1 MTIRYVLK
9 IQYLGENYRGSQ
21 KQPNGNT
28 IQNKLE
34 EALCTLIKQDIRTI
48 FSGRTD
54 SGVSARC
61 QSVHFDIE
69 FEILDKLKFLSS
81 LNAILPDDIRVF
93 DIEKTDECFHVQ
105 KSAKFRHYKYVIR
118 NHFCDDVFDKCVLHY
133 PYKLDANRMDAALAY
148 LVGVHDFSAF
158 KSKSDNPA
166 CLCEIYLAQARRS
179 SDNKYV
185 IIDIIGNRFLYN
197 MVRTIVGTLLLIEK
211 NNLEPLS
218 MLEILKSKDRSRAGI
233 TAPAVGL
240 TLESVGYNN
249 CLEYIKTNKNIGKVH
264 K

>member
-9 IQYLGENYRGSQ
+9 IQYLGTNYRGSQ
-21 KQPNGNT
+21 KQPNANT
-28 IQNKLE
+28 VQNELE
-34 EALCTLIKQDIRTI
+34 KALCTLIKKDISTI

-61 QSVHFDIE
+61 QFVHFDIE
-69 FEILDKLKFLSS
+69 FEILNRFKFLNS

-93 DIEKTDECFHVQ
+93 DMEKTDKSFHAQ

-118 NHFCDDVFDKCVLHY
+118 NYFCSDVFDKCVLHY
-133 PYKLDANRMDAALAY
+133 PYKLDMYRMNSALAY
-148 LVGVHDFSAF
+148 LVGAHDFSAF

-166 CLCEIYLAQARRS
+166 CLCEIYLAQAQRS

-211 NNLEPLS
+211 NNLEPLA
-218 MLEILKSKDRSRAGI
+218 MLDVLKSKDRSKAGF
-233 TAPAVGL
+233 TAPATGL
-240 TLESVGYNN
+240 TLECVGYND
-249 CLEYIKTNKNIGKVH
+249 CLEYIKKNKNIGKVH